1 MSSNGPSGEDSGA
14 AGDAPRHTVL
24 LRTLIFVFREGRLLM
39 MKYGDS
45 GAGRSAE
52 KAGRTGV
59 YNPIGGHVERGE
71 DVLES
76 ARREAL
82 EEAGIR
88 LISPRIRG
96 LVHID
101 GFAGKQMLNFL
112 VVATTADEPVASSA
126 EGELSW
132 VDTSDVASLNVF
144 DDVGPILAALLRLK
158 SGELITGTATFRGFE
173 LLALDLHAA

>member
-1 MSSNGPSGEDSGA
+1 MSSRGASGGA
-14 AGDAPRHTVL
+14 AGAASDAPRHTVL
-24 LRTLIFVFREGRLLM
+24 LRTLIFVFRDGRLLM
-39 MKYGDS
+39 MKYGDP

-52 KAGRTGV
+52 KAGRAGV

-71 DVLES
+71 DVLAS

-88 LISPRIRG
+88 LISPRICG
-96 LVHID
+96 IVHID
-101 GFAGKQMLNFL
+101 GFAGKQMLDFL
-112 VVATTADEPVASSA
+112 VVATTADEPVTKSA

-132 VDTSDVASLNVF
+132 VDPSAVASLNVF
-144 DDVGPILAALLRLK
+144 DDVRPILGALLRLK
-158 SGELITGTATFRGFE
+158 SGELVTGTATFRGFE